1 MTARSARY
9 ALIAAAASV
18 VLTACAALPVAPN
31 ELPEEWVPSISPSP
45 LPSEQADSPLG
56 YSLGE
61 RAAVRIRNV
70 TCDGLY
76 TGSGFILDEH
86 TIVTNHHVVENSG
99 RLEVTL
105 SDGTDVAVTGS
116 TYATNA
122 DVAIITTP
130 DTLSPSV
137 TLSDTSARRGDSI
150 TVVGYPDGDVL
161 AVSSGTIEAIESDTL
176 DNASFVFSTTAE
188 AAPGSSGSAVYDD
201 EGEVMGVLY
210 AGNEDGAVTFV
221 IPVVLLSAFLND
233 PTLQVENPAGCT
245 PDWL

>member
-1 MTARSARY
+1 
-9 ALIAAAASV
+9 
-18 VLTACAALPVAPN
+18 VLTGCSALPVAPS

-45 LPSEQADSPLG
+45 LPSEQSDSPLG

-61 RAAVRIRNV
+61 QAAVRIRNV

-86 TIVTNHHVVENSG
+86 TIVTNHHVVENPG

-105 SDGTDVAVTGS
+105 SDGTDVSVTGS

-122 DVAIITTP
+122 DVAIITTSES
-130 DTLSPSV
+130 LSPSV
-137 TLSDTSARRGDSI
+137 TLADLSATRGDSI
-150 TVVGYPDGDVL
+150 TVVGYPDGDALV
-161 AVSSGTIEAIESDTL
+161 VSSGTIESLEDDTL

-188 AAPGSSGSAVYDD
+188 AAPGSSGSAVYDAD
-201 EGEVMGVLY
+201 GEVMGVLY
-210 AGNEDGAVTFV
+210 AGDEEGGVTYV
-221 IPVVLLSAFLND
+221 IPVVLLSAFLDN
-233 PTLQVENPAGCT
+233 PALQVENPAGCA